1 MFKTRKL
8 YPCLALIA
16 AIICLILLS
25 NCGGGGNSTIVPSSG
40 ITPTENAV
48 GYTNPTPTPVLTN
61 VSVTGY
67 IYANNIT
74 TEEGETVPRINVLDV
89 PACQAD
95 SSGNEPFISQVESTL
110 KTDYPEEWAKT
121 EVQEL
126 YAQLNKTLSESKP
139 LPEYSAQADELGD
152 LLHNKRQ

>member
-8 YPCLALIA
+8 YPCMALVTITL
-16 AIICLILLS
+16 CLILLS

-74 TEEGETVPRINVLDV
+74 TDDGETVPRINVLDV
-89 PACQAD
+89 AACQAD
-95 SSGNEPFISQVESTL
+95 TSGNEPFVKQVANSL
-110 KTDYPEEWAKT
+110 QQDYPEDWANPSI
-121 EVQEL
+121 QEL